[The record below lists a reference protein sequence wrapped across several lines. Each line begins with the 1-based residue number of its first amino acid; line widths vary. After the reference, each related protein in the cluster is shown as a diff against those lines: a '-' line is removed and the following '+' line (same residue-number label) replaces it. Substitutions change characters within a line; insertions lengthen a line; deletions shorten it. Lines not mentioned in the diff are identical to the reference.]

1 MLKHLKVITNHVFID
16 QESKFQSR
24 VKVIRNCIGF
34 HLLRSVIGLKN
45 TLHFLNQ
52 SDAKLLPITTWL
64 PAFAQALGS
73 LSFKGIFFLLIGR

>member
-1 MLKHLKVITNHVFID
+1 MA
-16 QESKFQSR
+16 
-24 VKVIRNCIGF
+24 KVIRNCIGF

-45 TLHFLNQ
+45 TRHFLNQ

-73 LSFKGIFFLLIGR
+73 LSLKVIFFLLIGRRDNFYFSFSTVKQQAL

>member
-16 QESKFQSR
+16 QESKFQPRGESNL
-24 VKVIRNCIGF
+24 KLHWF

-45 TLHFLNQ
+45 TRHFLNQ

-64 PAFAQALGS
+64 PAFAQAFGS